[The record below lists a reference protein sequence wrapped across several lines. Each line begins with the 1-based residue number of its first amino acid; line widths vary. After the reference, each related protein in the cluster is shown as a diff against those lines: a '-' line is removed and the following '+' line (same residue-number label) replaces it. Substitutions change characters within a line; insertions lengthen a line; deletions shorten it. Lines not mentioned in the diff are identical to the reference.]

1 MSGSFDRRQFLQTTA
16 AAGLGFWVAGGAQA
30 DEAKT
35 KLNLEKL
42 NFACIGIKG
51 KGDSDA
57 DHAADYGNVVAICD
71 IDDNY
76 LDQKLNQVEKEPKRK
91 RKPNPKRKPGDKR
104 FIKAQ
109 KFNDFRELLAKMGDK

>member
-16 AAGLGFWVAGGAQA
+16 AGLGFWVAGGVGA
-30 DEAKT
+30 DERKT

-57 DHAADYGNVVAICD
+57 DHAADYGNIVAICD
-71 IDDNY
+71 IDDKY
-76 LDQKLNQVEKEPKRK
+76 LDQKLEQVEKEPKKK
-91 RKPNPKRKPGDKR
+91 RKPHPKRKPGDKR

-109 KFNDFRELLAKMGDK
+109 KFNDFRELLARMGDT